1 MRKFICSALSVVL
14 AACCLTACSQPS
26 ETGQTTEGDSPS
38 AVTDFVIGDVET
50 HEPILPWQFEE
61 GETAENP
68 YYKRTTDENGTNVY
82 AILKA
87 SDNQVAYLP
96 MSNTVVYMGAA
107 GSDCYFERTTNTYKL
122 DGEDQAVVQF
132 QLYVAD
138 TVEEITPEVPVVAD
152 DASPDDSTPEGA
164 TAEAG
169 ATDTQEGVSV
179 EP

>member
-1 MRKFICSALSVVL
+1 MRNFICSALSVVL

-26 ETGQTTEGDSPS
+26 ETGQTPEGDSPS

-50 HEPILPWQFEE
+50 HEAILPWRFEE
-61 GETAENP
+61 GEASENP

-82 AILKA
+82 AVLKA

-107 GSDCYFERTTNTYKL
+107 GSECYFERTTNTNKL
-122 DGEDQAVVQF
+122 DGEDQTVIQF

-138 TVEEITPEVPVVAD
+138 TVEEVAPEVPVVVD
-152 DASPDDSTPEGA
+152 GASPEGSAPEGDMP
-164 TAEAG
+164 EAG
-169 ATDTQEGVSV
+169 TADAQEGGSV